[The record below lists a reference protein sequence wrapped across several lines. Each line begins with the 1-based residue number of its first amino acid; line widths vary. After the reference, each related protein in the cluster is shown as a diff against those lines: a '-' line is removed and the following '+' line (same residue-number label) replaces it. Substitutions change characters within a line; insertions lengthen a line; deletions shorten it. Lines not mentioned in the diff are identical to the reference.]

1 MAMSL
6 WTAHPDCPEHL
17 KSELERRVRSL
28 PSFFL
33 LPPIAG
39 EVFINPDV
47 CQERLQD
54 WTLSQ
59 GFVIVRTNGNVKQV
73 RPRFDFR
80 WIHYEGETVNTRKFE
95 EYIIRDKENVVT
107 SRRKQKMT
115 NINIR
120 NCSYL
125 IYLAYK

>member
-54 WTLSQ
+54 WALSQ
-59 GFVIVRTNGNVKQV
+59 GFVIVRTSKNVKQV

-80 WIHYEGETVNTRKFE
+80 YIHHGGDTVNIHKLE
-95 EYIIRDKENVVT
+95 KHVIRDKENTVT
-107 SRRKQKMT
+107 SRRK
-115 NINIR
+115 
-120 NCSYL
+120 
-125 IYLAYK
+125 